1 MRIGGWHGYFRGEPR
16 AGEAWLSQDRHETIR
31 YHDKTV
37 PNRFVLIT
45 ETRHFVLVTKIRQG
59 SVGEGHEGLRKTVS
73 AQAMGCGGRDDG
85 GKVERVRVRPARG
98 CVFPRGRSWPPAPS
112 AVCVNESEEGSRER
126 EKGSEA
132 GTCVDA
138 LMKLSRR
145 TATLTCERGD
155 MGR

>member
-1 MRIGGWHGYFRGEPR
+1 MTGVTRELAKQRRGRNGLRIGGWHGYFRGEPR

-73 AQAMGCGGRDDG
+73 AQAMGCGGRDEG
-85 GKVERVRVRPARG
+85 GKVEGGGEACSRLRFSARAILASCSICGVR
-98 CVFPRGRSWPPAPS
+98 
-112 AVCVNESEEGSRER
+112 E
-126 EKGSEA
+126 
-132 GTCVDA
+132 
-138 LMKLSRR
+138 
-145 TATLTCERGD
+145 
-155 MGR
+155 